1 MKQTKEENMKDYGEK
16 GFTMKKIIAFNYA
29 GYLPYWYIYGGD
41 GYNVFHGIEE
51 VRK

>member
-16 GFTMKKIIAFNYA
+16 GFTMKKIIA
-29 GYLPYWYIYGGD
+29 WYIYGDD